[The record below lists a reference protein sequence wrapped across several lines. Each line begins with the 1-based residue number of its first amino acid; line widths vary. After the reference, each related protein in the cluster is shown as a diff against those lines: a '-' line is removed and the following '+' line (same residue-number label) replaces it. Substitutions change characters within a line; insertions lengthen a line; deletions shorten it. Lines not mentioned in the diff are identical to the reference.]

1 MPKKLHLFPMNICL
15 LSQHN
20 TTHTDHIRNTTN
32 TKISSISSA
41 SKFYFFFLQLFLS
54 IIKLTFIFLTL
65 LTYFVQINNYKLHCK
80 LYYINTFLSYF
91 RWLSSAISYNQHSCN
106 SIYSY
111 FIPYIVL
118 IHTPLSKKI
127 FLRCPQLIYHHSYP
141 LILMNSDYS

>member
-20 TTHTDHIRNTTN
+20 TTHTDHIRNTIN
-32 TKISSISSA
+32 TTTPKISSISSA

-65 LTYFVQINNYKLHCK
+65 LTYFVQINNYELHCK

-106 SIYSY
+106 FIYSY

-127 FLRCPQLIYHHSYP
+127 FLRCP
-141 LILMNSDYS
+141 N